1 MKSYQTI
8 NISNLCNVGSDVIF
22 SSEPIPQPNNSSA
35 SDVRDTGMVLM
46 KGLPFDVG
54 NSNSSS
60 NQRFLMIFKRIFS
73 GKSSNIFDFSK
84 MFQICDFQ
92 NFLRKTFSCF
102 KTFPSKNRPIE
113 N

>member
-22 SSEPIPQPNNSSA
+22 SSAPIPQPNNSSA

-60 NQRFLMIFKRIFS
+60 NQRFLMIDKQINTIIGKFS
-73 GKSSNIFDFSK
+73 LLLPDPSVQAIHIDNSHSPKNLI
-84 MFQICDFQ
+84 Q
-92 NFLRKTFSCF
+92 NT
-102 KTFPSKNRPIE
+102 N
-113 N
+113 